1 MTISYY
7 GCNEYSCG
15 WWKEKKLKVIAS
27 LQGKT
32 MSSIVEGLIEQYIEE
47 VKSEID
53 WSEEITAMMRV
64 SEPAFDEWDNDE
76 DEIFNESK
84 SLLL

>member
-1 MTISYY
+1 
-7 GCNEYSCG
+7 
-15 WWKEKKLKVIAS
+15 
-27 LQGKT
+27 

-53 WSEEITAMMRV
+53 WDEKITAMMRV

>member
-1 MTISYY
+1 MGVMSIRVDD
-7 GCNEYSCG
+7 E
-15 WWKEKKLKVIAS
+15 KKKKLKAIAS